1 MSEPTTNDWLDIAS
15 AYFEKIQF
23 PNTVGA
29 VDGKHIR
36 LECPKNSESLYYN
49 YKKFFSLIL
58 MAICDSNYCFRIIN
72 VGSYGK
78 ESDCNV
84 FKMSPFG
91 EKLYSDK
98 VNFPPE
104 RCLPG
109 DDQGVPQ
116 PFILVAAE
124 AFALNKKL
132 FRPFPGRTLNDE
144 RRIFNYRL
152 SRARQY
158 IECSFGILSKKWR
171 IFQTSMLVEPN
182 FAVKITKA
190 CCVLHNF
197 VRRRDGFNF
206 EDSLSCGMD
215 SVTERRG
222 VGNAQ
227 TNAKD
232 VREYFVSYVNHP
244 NHALSWQNKIIGK

>member
-1 MSEPTTNDWLDIAS
+1 MSEPTTDDWLDIAS
-15 AYFEKIQF
+15 GYFDKTQF

-29 VDGKHIR
+29 VDGKHIQ
-36 LECPKNSESLYYN
+36 LECPKNSGSLYYN
-49 YKKFFSLIL
+49 YKNFFSLIL

-91 EKLYSDK
+91 KKLYSDK
-98 VNFPPE
+98 TNFPPE

-116 PFILVAAE
+116 PFILVADDE
-124 AFALNKKL
+124 AFALNKNL
-132 FRPFPGRTLNDE
+132 LRPFPGRTLNDE

-158 IECSFGILSKKWR
+158 IECSFGILLKKWR
-171 IFQTSMLVEPN
+171 VFQTSMLVEPN

-206 EDSLSCGMD
+206 EDSLNGGMD
-215 SVTERRG
+215 SITERRG
-222 VGNAQ
+222 VDNAQ

-232 VREYFVSYVNHP
+232 VREYFVKYVCQP
-244 NHALSWQNKIIGK
+244 PK